1 MKGKWKLSF
10 LFQKP
15 SCFANRK
22 LLILEHRK
30 MAVPTF
36 WKHVF
41 VERGMLSLA
50 GPDLAV
56 P

>member
-1 MKGKWKLSF
+1 MEAIL
-10 LFQKP
+10 P
-15 SCFANRK
+15 VPETCCFANRK